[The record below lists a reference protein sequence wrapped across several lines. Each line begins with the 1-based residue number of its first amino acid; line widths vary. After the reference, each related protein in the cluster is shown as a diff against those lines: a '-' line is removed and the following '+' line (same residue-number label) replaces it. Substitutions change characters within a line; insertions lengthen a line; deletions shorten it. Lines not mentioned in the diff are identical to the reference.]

1 VQEFIQARERLTG
14 IAYGITGDLG
24 AAEDVVQEAW
34 LRLARTSDIDDVT
47 GWLVVVTA
55 RLALDHVRSARHRRE
70 EYVGPWL
77 PEPVVDGPEDRVTM
91 AESVNVAMLV
101 VLETL
106 SPAERTVFVL
116 HEVFGLPFAEVAQA
130 VGRTVA
136 AVRQLAARARKH
148 VQARTP
154 RFDLDRKQQQRVV
167 AAFAKAC
174 EGDDLAALLKM
185 LDPDVELRTDGG
197 GLVRAARNP
206 VLGADKVARFLV
218 GIARKLPV
226 ELYPVTVNG
235 WAGLLRQRGDK
246 VVDVIALAV
255 AQGLVTKIDIVAN
268 PEKLTRVR
276 ALIEVKDFEHSGTTD
291 GTRSRGL
298 QAPARHGAVDARQR
312 TAQDHL

>member
-116 HEVFGLPFAEVAQA
+116 HEVFGLPFAEIAPA

-246 VVDVIALAV
+246 VIDVVALAI
-255 AQGLVTKIDIVAN
+255 AQGRISKIDIVAN

-276 ALIEVKDFEHSGTTD
+276 ALIDVKDCQHSGITH
-291 GTRSRGL
+291 GTR
-298 QAPARHGAVDARQR
+298 A
-312 TAQDHL
+312 

>member
-1 VQEFIQARERLTG
+1 MQEFIQARERLTG

-116 HEVFGLPFAEVAQA
+116 HEVFGLPFAEIAPA
-130 VGRTVA
+130 VGRTVT

-246 VVDVIALAV
+246 VIDVVALAI
-255 AQGLVTKIDIVAN
+255 AQGRISKIDIVAN

-276 ALIEVKDFEHSGTTD
+276 ALIDVKDCQHSGITH
-291 GTRSRGL
+291 GTR
-298 QAPARHGAVDARQR
+298 
-312 TAQDHL
+312 T

>member
-1 VQEFIQARERLTG
+1 MQEFIQARERLTG

-116 HEVFGLPFAEVAQA
+116 HEVFGLPFAEIAPA

-246 VVDVIALAV
+246 VIDVVALAI
-255 AQGLVTKIDIVAN
+255 AQGRISKIDIVAN

-276 ALIEVKDFEHSGTTD
+276 ALIDVKDCQHSGITH
-291 GTRSRGL
+291 GTR
-298 QAPARHGAVDARQR
+298 A
-312 TAQDHL
+312 

>member
-116 HEVFGLPFAEVAQA
+116 HEVFGLPFAEIAPA
-130 VGRTVA
+130 VGRTVT

-246 VVDVIALAV
+246 VIDVVALAI
-255 AQGLVTKIDIVAN
+255 AQGRISKIDIVAN

-276 ALIEVKDFEHSGTTD
+276 ALIDVKDCQHSGITH
-291 GTRSRGL
+291 GTR
-298 QAPARHGAVDARQR
+298 
-312 TAQDHL
+312 T